1 MRMVVTLLKF
11 DPEKPFSELSKYM
24 PLLSAERQAR
34 IEQSRS
40 EQSRVTSL
48 LSGLLLSAV
57 LSERCG
63 TSPDK
68 LRFAYGGHGKPYLPE
83 HPECCFSLSHSHGYA
98 ALACDDEP
106 VGVDIQQILPQKQH
120 AQRFL
125 HTDEQQSILAAED
138 KAEQF
143 CRIWTMKEAY
153 VKLTGEGM
161 SRSFSSFDVLSMPEN
176 SFFTQRLTDHI
187 LTICTNKFTSQ
198 PEIHT
203 ITEIEFL
210 ASFLVDE
217 NGKVW

>member
-1 MRMVVTLLKF
+1 MVVTLLKF
-11 DPEKPFSELSKYM
+11 DPDKPFSEVSEYI
-24 PLLSAERQAR
+24 PLLSAERRAR
-34 IEQSRS
+34 VERLKT
-40 EQSRVTSL
+40 EQSRVESL
-48 LSGLLLSAV
+48 ISGLLLSAV

-68 LRFAYGGHGKPYLPE
+68 LRFAYGEHGKPYLPDY
-83 HPECCFSLSHSHGYA
+83 PECCFSLSHSRGYA

-106 VGVDIQQILPQKQH
+106 VGADIQQILSQKQH
-120 AQRFL
+120 ALRFL
-125 HTDEQQSILAAED
+125 HPDEQKSILSAED

-161 SRSFSSFDVLSMPEN
+161 SRSFSSFDVLLMPES

-203 ITEIEFL
+203 ITEIDL
-210 ASFLVDE
+210 LSRFLVDE